1 MLADDQAGELVWM
14 KGMPH
19 EEDGCSGYKPPVGV
33 ISYVSSRGR
42 SRHSH
47 AMQRFQSHKLPP
59 VSAARPSA
67 LKEQKGGLIDT
78 L

>member
-33 ISYVSSRGR
+33 IPYVSSRGR

-47 AMQRFQSHKLPP
+47 AMQRFPIIP
-59 VSAARPSA
+59 VMAVV
-67 LKEQKGGLIDT
+67 LI
-78 L
+78 LLSICYHPA